1 MYNTGTGTTGWLNNR
16 STTQDIRA
24 QSLPVLPMD
33 SAREFVF
40 TGIRRLGAVPSW
52 TLLAMIILAT
62 TAVCGAVIVRSRA
75 EFRDSSQQ
83 LSRLTS
89 EAASLRHNNAELQLQ
104 IQRLTND
111 ASAIELAAR
120 ERLGMVRPSD
130 VVLPIESVSF
140 KSR

>member
-1 MYNTGTGTTGWLNNR
+1 
-16 STTQDIRA
+16 
-24 QSLPVLPMD
+24 MD